1 MPPPCRPPPSER
13 QAEQAKRR
21 EAYQNKQRERKRA
34 KVNDTATPVPAPAP
48 APAPAPV
55 PPTDNVHEVTVAT
68 IEMDN
73 IADIECIIDV
83 TRNCD
88 GDDHIK
94 STAVRFTMKAPPQDT
109 DIESIAIGDQTTNG
123 EVMGAL
129 IEKASS
135 MMLFWNSR
143 CALRQNTLADPP
155 GEGEC
160 GVCYT
165 HCALSRLSC
174 GHAVCEACA
183 LRLLDTAPKAMC
195 PFCRQTGLLKPS
207 TTASHQ

>member
-1 MPPPCRPPPSER
+1 MPPLRRPSPSER
-13 QAEQAKRR
+13 RAKQAKRR

-34 KVNDTATPVPAPAP
+34 KVDDKATPVPAVV
-48 APAPAPV
+48 PAPV

-68 IEMDN
+68 IKMDN
-73 IADIECIIDV
+73 IATHIGCTIDV
-83 TRNCD
+83 TRKCR
-88 GDDHIK
+88 GDRIE
-94 STAVRFTMKAPPQDT
+94 STAVRFTMEAPPQDT
-109 DIESIAIGDQTTNG
+109 DIESFAIEDQTTNG

-129 IEKASS
+129 IEKAAA
-135 MMLFWNSR
+135 MKYFWNGR
-143 CALRQNTLADPP
+143 RALRQNTLANPP

>member
-1 MPPPCRPPPSER
+1 MPPIRRPSPSER
-13 QAEQAKRR
+13 RAKQAKRR

-34 KVNDTATPVPAPAP
+34 KVDDTA
-48 APAPAPV
+48 APV
-55 PPTDNVHEVTVAT
+55 PPADNVHEVTVAT
-68 IEMDN
+68 IKMDN
-73 IADIECIIDV
+73 IAKHIECTIDV
-83 TRNCD
+83 TRKCR
-88 GDDHIK
+88 GDRIE
-94 STAVRFTMKAPPQDT
+94 STAVRFTMKAPHQDT
-109 DIESIAIGDQTTNG
+109 DIESFAIEDQTTNG

-129 IEKASS
+129 IEKSGA
-135 MMLFWNSR
+135 MGLFWNGR
-143 CALRQNTLADPP
+143 RVLRQNTLADPP

-207 TTASHQ
+207 TTATHQ